1 MESIS
6 DTKRK
11 ISKMAE
17 NISKMNKQ
25 VNSTG
30 KTIDSIND
38 QALETLNK
46 LMKKK

>member
-11 ISKMAE
+11 
-17 NISKMNKQ
+17 ISKMNKQ